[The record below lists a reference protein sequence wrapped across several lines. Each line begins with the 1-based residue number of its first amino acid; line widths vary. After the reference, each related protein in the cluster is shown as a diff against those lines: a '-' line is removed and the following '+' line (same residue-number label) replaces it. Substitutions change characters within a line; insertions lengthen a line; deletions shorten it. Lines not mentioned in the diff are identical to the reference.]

1 MSLPRAKSRTGNPSL
16 LLQLERVE
24 KRRER
29 KGIIIWSSTGNLIL
43 HFLSSSTRRWPTE
56 TLLLTTTTTTMWMTF
71 IVTKGSGIWI
81 CGCSAQLLR
90 SCYSPWSQFFP
101 LNCNSSSKTI
111 LNINSSTP
119 PSPAR
124 VTGDS
129 RTQDRDRG
137 QDKHDD
143 DCDSDRRRRRNAKAL
158 IAIRQQNPFL
168 SFSILVVGLNK
179 QILWNIIRIIIIIIN
194 VAVVLVS
201 LL

>member
-16 LLQLERVE
+16 LLQLERRKE

-29 KGIIIWSSTGNLIL
+29 KGIIIWSSTENLIL

-56 TLLLTTTTTTMWMTF
+56 TLLTTTTTTMWMTF

-119 PSPAR
+119 PPLLPEWQATAAHR
-124 VTGDS
+124 TGTGTGD
-129 RTQDRDRG
+129 RTSTTTTTVTATGEGEGMQKLWLQFASKTRFC
-137 QDKHDD
+137 HLP
-143 DCDSDRRRRRNAKAL
+143 SS
-158 IAIRQQNPFL
+158 L
-168 SFSILVVGLNK
+168 SVLTNK
-179 QILWNIIRIIIIIIN
+179 FFEI
-194 VAVVLVS
+194 
-201 LL
+201 